1 MKLKQLN
8 RIEKGLRHLLS
19 IPKEEKRNQLLQA
32 EAAPATERK
41 KVIQHQE
48 KNLHNQDIQLQ
59 EVAAVVHH
67 QDHPQLHQEAA
78 AVEAV
83 RETGEDNYES
93 H

>member
-8 RIEKGLRHLLS
+8 RIEKGLRHLLL
-19 IPKEEKRNQLLQA
+19 IPKEEKRNQPLQA

-41 KVIQHQE
+41 KVILPQE

-59 EVAAVVHH
+59 EAAAAVHH
-67 QDHPQLHQEAA
+67 RDHLQLLQEA